1 MTESQLYAALTE
13 IFQIV
18 LMRDELVLTPELSAK
33 DVPGWDSFKQIEI
46 LIATEQRFG
55 IRISTREVDR
65 LKTVGDLATV
75 VAAKYRAKTPG

>member
-46 LIATEQRFG
+46 LIATEQRFV

>member
-1 MTESQLYAALTE
+1 MTETQLYAALTE

-18 LMRDELVLTPELSAK
+18 LMRDELLLTPELSAK

-65 LKTVGDLATV
+65 LKTVGDLAAV
-75 VAAKYRAKTPG
+75 VAAKYLARTPD